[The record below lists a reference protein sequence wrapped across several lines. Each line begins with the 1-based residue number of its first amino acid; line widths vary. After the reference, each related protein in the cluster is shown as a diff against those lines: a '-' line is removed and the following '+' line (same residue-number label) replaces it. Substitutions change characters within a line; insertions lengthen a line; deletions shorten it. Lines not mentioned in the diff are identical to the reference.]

1 MVVTIFSLLLLILLS
16 YLMGSIPFSLVIG
29 KIFFKKDIRNYGS
42 GNLGGTNTG
51 RVLGKKAGFAVMVL
65 DQLKAV
71 IARLIATLFMKNIDA
86 NFVNLTVYLC
96 SICVILGHCYP
107 IFAKFKGGKAVACTF
122 GILFITNIY
131 VYLITLALYAAL
143 LKFTKY
149 VSLSS
154 ITVFFVSGLM
164 CFIDFFRFSPLLQ
177 VKFDIFYPILLL
189 FLSMFIVI
197 KHRSNISRLQ
207 SGTESKIKWMG

>member
-1 MVVTIFSLLLLILLS
+1 MHIFLCLLFS

-29 KIFFKKDIRNYGS
+29 KLFFKTDVRNYGS

-51 RVLGKKAGFAVMVL
+51 RVLGKPAGLAVMAL

-71 IARLIATLFMKNIDA
+71 LAIMLVTLYAKHFIPDL
-86 NFVNLTVYLC
+86 VNLTIYL
-96 SICVILGHCYP
+96 SAISVILGHCYP

-131 VYLITLALYAAL
+131 IYLITLFIYVIL

-149 VSLSS
+149 VSFSS
-154 ITVFFVSGLM
+154 ITVFFISAIVSLIPV
-164 CFIDFFRFSPLLQ
+164 FKISPLL
-177 VKFDIFYPILLL
+177 KIEFTWFYSLLL
-189 FLSMFIVI
+189 FMIATFVVI
-197 KHRSNISRLQ
+197 KHKNNIQRLQ
-207 SGTESKIKWMG
+207 RGTENKISWMK